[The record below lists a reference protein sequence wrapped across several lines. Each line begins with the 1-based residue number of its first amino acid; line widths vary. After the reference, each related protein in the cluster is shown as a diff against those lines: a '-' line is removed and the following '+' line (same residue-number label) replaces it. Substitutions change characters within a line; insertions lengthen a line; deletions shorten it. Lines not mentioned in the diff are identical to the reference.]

1 MERVDV
7 AIVGGG
13 PAGSAAAHA
22 AATDGA
28 DALVLERGSPC
39 RPRPARSGFDRCRW
53 HPRLLGR
60 HHGDPPRRVRRRD
73 RPARAEPRG
82 VPRSGRVGDAHKHR
96 NRLLVRQVQVTPSTA
111 PASTTGSATAL
122 KTPAPST
129 ARACRSAAS
138 TPTPLSRPKATTPTR
153 RRTRLRRHGRRGLRR
168 TRRRPPAH
176 GDEQGSRR
184 VPPRGR
190 GRLRPARLADGE
202 PHRVSGVPARPRG
215 GVRGG
220 ERRHRLLVG
229 RDARRDR
236 VPVDLPERRPGSV
249 GSV

>member
-28 DALVLERGSPC
+28 DALVLEKGFPVPTATGSV
-39 RPRPARSGFDRCRW
+39 RFDRCRW
-53 HPRLLGR
+53 HPPRLLGR
-60 HHGDPPRRVRRRD
+60 HHGDPPRRVRRRIVQ
-73 RPARAEPRG
+73 RELNRAEFRG
-82 VPRSGRVGDAHKHR
+82 PDESATLTSTGIDSSTTSSA
-96 NRLLVRQVQVTPSTA
+96 TPSTA

-168 TRRRPPAH
+168 TRRRP
-176 GDEQGSRR
+176 S
-184 VPPRGR
+184 
-190 GRLRPARLADGE
+190 AR
-202 PHRVSGVPARPRG
+202 
-215 GVRGG
+215 
-220 ERRHRLLVG
+220 
-229 RDARRDR
+229 
-236 VPVDLPERRPGSV
+236 
-249 GSV
+249 